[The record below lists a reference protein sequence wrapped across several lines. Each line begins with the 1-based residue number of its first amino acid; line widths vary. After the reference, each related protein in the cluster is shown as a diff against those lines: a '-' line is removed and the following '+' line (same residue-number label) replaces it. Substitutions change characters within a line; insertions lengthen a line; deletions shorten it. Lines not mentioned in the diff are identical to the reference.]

1 MDFKTMLQLPVLE
14 ISQVLKTLQGIADE
28 ERNKEKPQMPNVS
41 IGTSRGNVSG
51 YFINFDTEKSI
62 VLLGNWYD
70 HKPDLQY
77 VELHAIASITL
88 GNIEN
93 YLYQFSDGNI
103 PFTPNADDV
112 PTVLQ
117 LKKEIRDVEQSVEK
131 MLGKAIVINYDYA
144 EKPED
149 LEKYYAKKTIVLLQ
163 ETLAAIAADALAKE
177 AFVNA
182 VEELSFHLGEENTVN
197 LQNNMLTVCLNFSEG
212 LKSVASK
219 TVLQDRIEKCL

>member
-14 ISQVLKTLQGIADE
+14 ISQVLKTLQGIANE

-41 IGTSRGNVSG
+41 ISTSTGHVSG
-51 YFINFDTEKSI
+51 YFINYDTEKSI

-77 VELHAIASITL
+77 VELHSIVSISL

-112 PTVLQ
+112 PTLLQ
-117 LKKEIRDVEQSVEK
+117 LKKEIRDLEQSAEK
-131 MLGKAIVINYDYA
+131 MLGKAITINYAYE
-144 EKPED
+144 EKPD
-149 LEKYYAKKTIVLLQ
+149 DVEKFYAKKSISIL
-163 ETLAAIAADALAKE
+163 EGTLESIATDTLAKE

-182 VEELSFHLGEENTVN
+182 IAKISFKLEEANNVSLENELLSISIDV
-197 LQNNMLTVCLNFSEG
+197 SKG

-219 TVLQDRIEKCL
+219 TRLQDRIEKCL

>member
-51 YFINFDTEKSI
+51 YFINYDTEKSI

-77 VELHAIASITL
+77 VELHAIASISL

-93 YLYQFSDGNI
+93 FQMVTFLLRQIQTMYQPYFN
-103 PFTPNADDV
+103 
-112 PTVLQ
+112 LKRQ
-117 LKKEIRDVEQSVEK
+117 LG
-131 MLGKAIVINYDYA
+131 M
-144 EKPED
+144 
-149 LEKYYAKKTIVLLQ
+149 
-163 ETLAAIAADALAKE
+163 
-177 AFVNA
+177 
-182 VEELSFHLGEENTVN
+182 
-197 LQNNMLTVCLNFSEG
+197 
-212 LKSVASK
+212 
-219 TVLQDRIEKCL
+219 